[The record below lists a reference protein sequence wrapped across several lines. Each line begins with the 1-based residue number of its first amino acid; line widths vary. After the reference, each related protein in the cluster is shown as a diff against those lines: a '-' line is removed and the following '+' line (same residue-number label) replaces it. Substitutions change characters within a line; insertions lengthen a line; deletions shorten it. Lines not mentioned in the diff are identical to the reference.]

1 MLQGTSIETASLLLL
16 AEELSR
22 CLGSSGTAL
31 ACKLSQAYC
40 EWDYQPSDRSSAKSA
55 HLYRYVSTIL
65 ICPVAALYMRTT
77 VQVMILLLALNLK
90 GYSCCFQI
98 LPASKHGVRHN
109 PTLASNFSEVFL
121 HVSAKTNLQE
131 LSYVWLDMQ
140 C

>member
-1 MLQGTSIETASLLLL
+1 VLQGTSIETASLLLL

-121 HVSAKTNLQE
+121 HVSAQTNLQE